1 MRIYTTN
8 ERCNQSG
15 DRIHEARL
23 SCGLSQEDLAVKLQ
37 LLGLQ
42 ISQMAVSR
50 IETGKRIV
58 PDFELSFFAEA
69 LGRSVLWLLHL
80 EE

>member
-1 MRIYTTN
+1 MRIYTTSA
-8 ERCNQSG
+8 RCNQSG

-23 SCGLSQEDLAVKLQ
+23 SCKLSQEELAIKLQ

-58 PDFELSFFAEA
+58 PDFELPFFAEV
-69 LGRSVLWLLHL
+69 LGRNVLWLLHL